1 MTGPLIRI
9 LLRYL
14 SGVLIA
20 KGFFADGDTGKL
32 APVFR
37 LGEVA
42 QSLFSAPIALPLC
55 GVIPFAV
62 HRQPFTGCTDSGDQK
77 WKPVLPMRHNTK
89 SS

>member
-1 MTGPLIRI
+1 MVPVHGFEPQFAASKADVLPL
-9 LLRYL
+9 
-14 SGVLIA
+14 
-20 KGFFADGDTGKL
+20 DETGKL

-89 SS
+89 SP